1 MKNNHILPDIDPDKL
16 KDIVRKQEPHLR
28 DSEKIE
34 IWEEIE
40 KLTLNRKQRLIPLW
54 SKYAAALII
63 LLLSGVALLQW
74 NRVNAPFLQMAD
86 LVQADT
92 LKSLTLFIGDQR
104 VELADNI
111 DLTCLPE
118 TDQIEV
124 SAYGKSLFK
133 LSAPEGTRTYLQI
146 AVPKGK
152 KTNVYLADH
161 SKVTVREGSKL
172 TFPLAFEAK
181 KRRIYLE
188 GEAFM
193 KVAHNPSKA
202 FITETKDLNVSV
214 LGTEFLVSAY
224 RGESESSV
232 LLVSG
237 KVEVKPVDGAGTLL
251 LPNQMYVYKKTTAQ
265 ASVLPDV
272 DPTTHLTWTDD
283 ILLMQEEPLNRI
295 LERIESI
302 YRIRLIYNPKEM
314 DNICINGKLDIS
326 VSADELLE
334 RLSRIAPIR
343 YRQENGNRIIE
354 SDKNNK

>member
-1 MKNNHILPDIDPDKL
+1 MKNHNILPGIDPGKL
-16 KDIVRKQEPHLR
+16 KEIIKKQEPRLGT
-28 DSEKIE
+28 DEKDQM
-34 IWEEIE
+34 WEEIE
-40 KLTLNRKQRLIPLW
+40 KLTMQRKQKHVPLW
-54 SKYAAALII
+54 GKYAAALAI

-74 NRVNAPFLQMAD
+74 NRETAPFAQMAD
-86 LVQADT
+86 LVQTDT
-92 LKSLTLFIGDQR
+92 LKTLTLYIGDQR
-104 VELADNI
+104 VELADNV
-111 DLTCLPE
+111 DLTCLPAS
-118 TDQIEV
+118 DQIEV

-133 LSAPEGTRTYLQI
+133 LSAPAGTHTYMQI

-172 TFPLAFEAK
+172 TFPLQFASK
-181 KRRIYLE
+181 KRKIYLE

-193 KVAHNPSKA
+193 KIAHDRTKA

-224 RGESESSV
+224 PGESESSV

-237 KVEVKPVDGAGTLL
+237 KVEVITADGAGALL
-251 LPNQMYVYKKTTAQ
+251 APNQMYVYKKATAHS
-265 ASVLPDV
+265 AVLPDV
-272 DPTTHLTWTDD
+272 DPMVHLTWTDD

-314 DNICINGKLDIS
+314 DNVYINGKLDIS

-354 SDKNNK
+354 SNKNNK